1 MARSVATIQA
11 LIVTNFQAQPE
22 LAAANSTSKRA
33 IWYLLTFIVA
43 TAINVFEQLL
53 DLFKANITAIVALS
67 APATPQWLQAKI
79 FNFQYSA
86 TNPQNI
92 QLINTVPTYAVVDPT
107 LLLITRASVKTS
119 LANTVAIKA
128 AKLMPPVALLAPE
141 LSALQS
147 YINSIGIAGI
157 NYTVTS
163 ANPDQ
168 IFIQAT
174 VFYQGTYAAII
185 LQSVTAAIATFLAN
199 LAFDGSMKVSDLE
212 NTIRNVTGVNDV
224 VLQNVTVRRD
234 QDTVAQGT
242 VLIQNQTEVA
252 RLWATIAGYMV
263 AENTAG
269 YTLATT
275 LTLTPQ

>member
-128 AKLMPPVALLAPE
+128 AKLTPPVALLAPE

>member
-43 TAINVFEQLL
+43 TAINIFEQLL

-128 AKLMPPVALLAPE
+128 AKLTPPVALLAPE

>member
-92 QLINTVPTYAVVDPT
+92 QLINTVPTYAVCPFQS
-107 LLLITRASVKTS
+107 I
-119 LANTVAIKA
+119 I
-128 AKLMPPVALLAPE
+128 PP
-141 LSALQS
+141 S
-147 YINSIGIAGI
+147 
-157 NYTVTS
+157 
-163 ANPDQ
+163 
-168 IFIQAT
+168 
-174 VFYQGTYAAII
+174 
-185 LQSVTAAIATFLAN
+185 
-199 LAFDGSMKVSDLE
+199 
-212 NTIRNVTGVNDV
+212 
-224 VLQNVTVRRD
+224 
-234 QDTVAQGT
+234 
-242 VLIQNQTEVA
+242 EV
-252 RLWATIAGYMV
+252 GPPQ
-263 AENTAG
+263 TAG
-269 YTLATT
+269 RVAFSSREAASGASSTVIRRMHKSCFSSAFAQVIISHG
-275 LTLTPQ
+275 PRCCQARPGP

>member
-67 APATPQWLQAKI
+67 APATPKWLQAKI

-107 LLLITRASVKTS
+107 LLLITRTSVKTS

-128 AKLMPPVALLAPE
+128 AKLTPPVALLAPE

>member
-128 AKLMPPVALLAPE
+128 AKLTPPVALLAPE

-212 NTIRNVTGVNDV
+212 NTIRNVIGVNDV

-234 QDTVAQGT
+234 QDTVSQGT

>member
-128 AKLMPPVALLAPE
+128 AKLTPPVALLAPE

-234 QDTVAQGT
+234 QDTVSQGT

>member
-128 AKLMPPVALLAPE
+128 AKLTPPVALLAPE

-174 VFYQGTYAAII
+174 IFYQGTYAAII